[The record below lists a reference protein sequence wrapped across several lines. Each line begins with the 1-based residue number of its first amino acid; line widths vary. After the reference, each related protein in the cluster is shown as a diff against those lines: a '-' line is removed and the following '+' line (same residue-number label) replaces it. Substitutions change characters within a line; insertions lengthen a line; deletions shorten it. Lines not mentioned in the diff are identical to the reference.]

1 MYVRYRNFD
10 IFDDVTISFI
20 KMRVKY
26 GVRYYR
32 SLKILNIYG
41 YFCIN
46 MYDMNDFVYLCIG
59 FSYVKIGILAR
70 GA

>member
-1 MYVRYRNFD
+1 M
-10 IFDDVTISFI
+10 
-20 KMRVKY
+20 VKY

-59 FSYVKIGILAR
+59 FCYL
-70 GA
+70 